1 MNLKEALDQIANSGE
16 DDVIFARR
24 PWSLDVDAQIGTLD
38 PDGRVPGLIR
48 NLGLD
53 YFLEGSVAKEV
64 LGVLSNRNTTADE
77 RRELLMYYAEHDAY
91 PTWAYKA

>member
-1 MNLKEALDQIANSGE
+1 
-16 DDVIFARR
+16 
-24 PWSLDVDAQIGTLD
+24 
-38 PDGRVPGLIR
+38 LIR